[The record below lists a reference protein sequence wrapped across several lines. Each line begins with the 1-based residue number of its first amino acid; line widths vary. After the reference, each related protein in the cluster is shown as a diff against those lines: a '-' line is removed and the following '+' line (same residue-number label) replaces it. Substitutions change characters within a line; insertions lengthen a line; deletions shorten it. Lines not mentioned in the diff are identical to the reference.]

1 MTSVAVVIPYKGDH
15 DYHLYKTVHYWSK
28 YADVYVVSGNPPP
41 LPSHIHVIEYEPP
54 PPRFGLS
61 RYYGYKYVLETGKY
75 DVVINSDSHVWAST
89 PPKPLI
95 EAAIKYG
102 WASSPHIPILPN
114 EWSIPLTSWWSY
126 ITVRG
131 DAIYWCF
138 AGYQQYIHMTNEP
151 VIAYR
156 ADVLEQ
162 ILPHYAEYATY
173 ALDHVALMKVPP
185 GVLVKEWKFYHVTFP
200 RPLRRPTC
208 DEVKKFL
215 SEYWP
220 LVLDKAKSLEPKASR
235 CALLASPQLC
245 SPR

>member
-1 MTSVAVVIPYKGDH
+1 MTPVAVVIPYRGDH

-54 PPRFGLS
+54 PPRFGLA
-61 RYYGYKYVLETGKY
+61 RHYGYKYVLEAGKY
-75 DVVINSDSHVWAST
+75 DVVINSDSHVWST
-89 PPKPLI
+89 VSPKPLI
-95 EAAIKYG
+95 DAAVKHG

-114 EWSIPLTSWWSY
+114 EWPLPLTSWWSY

-156 ADVLEQ
+156 ADTLEY
-162 ILPHYAEYATY
+162 ILPYYNIYATY
-173 ALDHVALMKVPP
+173 ALDHVALMKAPP
-185 GVLVKEWKFYHVTFP
+185 GVLIKEFKFYHVTFP
-200 RPLRRPTC
+200 RQPRRPTC
-208 DEVKKFL
+208 EEAKKFL

-220 LVLDKAKSLEPKASR
+220 SVKAKSFEPKTPR
-235 CALLASPQLC
+235 CALLITLREC